1 MIAMNN
7 TYCDGMWARFL
18 SSQCLRD
25 DFKSSP
31 RSNDLKDIFNFA
43 SSSAESAEDFERR
56 FPVIAHIDLYRHT
69 AVDGYS
75 YVRLVENELPE
86 IRKLAEERRE
96 ADIVMQIDDLM
107 RFIELGVNGVDG
119 DVVLLVFDGM

>member
-1 MIAMNN
+1 MNN
-7 TYCDGMWARFL
+7 TYCDGMWVRLL

-31 RSNDLKDIFNFA
+31 KSNDLKDIFNFV
-43 SSSAESAEDFERR
+43 SGSAESAEDFEQR
-56 FPVIAHIDLYRHT
+56 FPVIAHIDLYGHT

-86 IRKLAEERRE
+86 IRTLAEERQE
-96 ADIVMQIDDLM
+96 VGVVKQIDDLM
-107 RFIELGVNGVDG
+107 RFIKLGVNNVDG
-119 DVVLLVFDGM
+119 DVVLLIFDGM

>member
-1 MIAMNN
+1 MTMNN
-7 TYCDGMWARFL
+7 TYCDGMWVRFL

-25 DFKSSP
+25 DFKSSS
-31 RSNDLKDIFNFA
+31 RSNDLKDIFNFV
-43 SSSAESAEDFERR
+43 SSLAESAEDFEQR

-107 RFIELGVNGVDG
+107 RFIELGVNGADG

>member
-1 MIAMNN
+1 MIMNN

-25 DFKSSP
+25 NFKSSP

-43 SSSAESAEDFERR
+43 SSLAESAEDFERR
-56 FPVIAHIDLYRHT
+56 FPVIAHIDLYGHT

-75 YVRLVENELPE
+75 YARLVENELPE

-96 ADIVMQIDDLM
+96 ADVVMQIDGLM
-107 RFIELGVNGVDG
+107 RFIEL
-119 DVVLLVFDGM
+119 VLIMQMAM

>member
-107 RFIELGVNGVDG
+107 RFIELGVNGADG

>member
-1 MIAMNN
+1 MTMNN

-18 SSQCLRD
+18 SSQCLQD

-56 FPVIAHIDLYRHT
+56 FPVIAHIDLYGHT
-69 AVDGYS
+69 VVDGYS
-75 YVRLVENELPE
+75 YVRLVKNELPE

-96 ADIVMQIDDLM
+96 SDIVMQIDDLM
-107 RFIELGVNGVDG
+107 RFIELGVNNVEG
-119 DVVLLVFDGM
+119 DVVLLIFDGM

>member
-1 MIAMNN
+1 MNN

-18 SSQCLRD
+18 SSQCLQD
-25 DFKSSP
+25 DFKSGP
-31 RSNDLKDIFNFA
+31 KSNDLKDIFNFA
-43 SSSAESAEDFERR
+43 SSLVENVEDFEQR
-56 FPVIAHIDLYRHT
+56 FPVIAHIDLYGHT

-75 YVRLVENELPE
+75 YIRLVENELPE

-96 ADIVMQIDDLM
+96 VGIVKQIDDLM
-107 RFIELGVNGVDG
+107 RFIELGVNGVNG

>member
-1 MIAMNN
+1 MTMNN
-7 TYCDGMWARFL
+7 TYCDGVWARFL

-25 DFKSSP
+25 DFKSGP
-31 RSNDLKDIFNFA
+31 KSNDLKDIFNFV
-43 SSSAESAEDFERR
+43 SSSAENVNDFEQR
-56 FPVIAHIDLYRHT
+56 FPVIAHIDLYGHT

-75 YVRLVENELPE
+75 YIRLVKNELPE

-96 ADIVMQIDDLM
+96 LGVVKQIDNLM
-107 RFIELGVNGVDG
+107 RFIELIVNGVDG

>member
-1 MIAMNN
+1 MNN

-25 DFKSSP
+25 DFKSGPKS
-31 RSNDLKDIFNFA
+31 SDLKDIFNFA
-43 SSSAESAEDFERR
+43 SSLVESAEDFERR
-56 FPVIAHIDLYRHT
+56 FPVIAHIDLYGHT

-75 YVRLVENELPE
+75 YVRLAENELPE
-86 IRKLAEERRE
+86 IRKLTKERRE

-107 RFIELGVNGVDG
+107 RFIELGANGADG
-119 DVVLLVFDGM
+119 DVVLLIFDGM

>member
-25 DFKSSP
+25 DFKNSP
-31 RSNDLKDIFNFA
+31 KSNDLKDIFNFA
-43 SSSAESAEDFERR
+43 SSLVENVEDFEQR
-56 FPVIAHIDLYRHT
+56 FPVIAHIDLYGHT

-75 YVRLVENELPE
+75 YIRLVKNELPE
-86 IRKLAEERRE
+86 IRTLAEERQE
-96 ADIVMQIDDLM
+96 VGVVKQIDDLM
-107 RFIELGVNGVDG
+107 RFIKLGVNSVDG
-119 DVVLLVFDGM
+119 DVVLLIFDGM

>member
-1 MIAMNN
+1 MTTNN

-25 DFKSSP
+25 DFKSGP
-31 RSNDLKDIFNFA
+31 KSNDLKDIFNFA
-43 SSSAESAEDFERR
+43 TISAESAEDFEQR
-56 FPVIAHIDLYRHT
+56 FPVIAYIDLYRHT

-96 ADIVMQIDDLM
+96 VGIVKQIDDLM

-119 DVVLLVFDGM
+119 DVILLVFDGM

>member
-1 MIAMNN
+1 MTMNN

-18 SSQCLRD
+18 SSQCLRGG
-25 DFKSSP
+25 FKSGP
-31 RSNDLKDIFNFA
+31 KSNDLKDIFNFA
-43 SSSAESAEDFERR
+43 TISAESAEDFEQR

-86 IRKLAEERRE
+86 IRKLAEERQE
-96 ADIVMQIDDLM
+96 VDIVKQIDDLM

>member
-1 MIAMNN
+1 MTMNN

-25 DFKSSP
+25 DFKSGPKS
-31 RSNDLKDIFNFA
+31 SDLKNIFNFA
-43 SSSAESAEDFERR
+43 SSSTESAGDFERR
-56 FPVIAHIDLYRHT
+56 FPVIAHVDLYGHT

-96 ADIVMQIDDLM
+96 AGVVKHIDDLM
-107 RFIELGVNGVDG
+107 RFIELGVNGVDN

>member
-1 MIAMNN
+1 MTMNN

-31 RSNDLKDIFNFA
+31 KSNDLKDIFNFA

-56 FPVIAHIDLYRHT
+56 FPVIAHIDLYGHT

-75 YVRLVENELPE
+75 YVRLMENELPE
-86 IRKLAEERRE
+86 IRKLAEERQE
-96 ADIVMQIDDLM
+96 VGVVKQIDDLM
-107 RFIELGVNGVDG
+107 KFIKLGVNNVDG

>member
-1 MIAMNN
+1 MTMNN

-25 DFKSSP
+25 DFKSGPKS
-31 RSNDLKDIFNFA
+31 SDLKNIFNFA
-43 SSSAESAEDFERR
+43 SSSTESAGDFERR
-56 FPVIAHIDLYRHT
+56 FPVIAHVDLYGHT

-96 ADIVMQIDDLM
+96 AGVVKQIDDLM
-107 RFIELGVNGVDG
+107 RFIELGVNGADG

>member
-31 RSNDLKDIFNFA
+31 KSNDLKDIFNFA
-43 SSSAESAEDFERR
+43 SSLVESAEDFEQR

-107 RFIELGVNGVDG
+107 RFIELGVNGADG

>member
-1 MIAMNN
+1 MAMNN

-31 RSNDLKDIFNFA
+31 RSNDLKDIFNFV
-43 SSSAESAEDFERR
+43 SGSAESAEDFERR
-56 FPVIAHIDLYRHT
+56 FPVIAHIDLYGHT
-69 AVDGYS
+69 AIDGYS
-75 YVRLVENELPE
+75 YIRLVKNELPE

-96 ADIVMQIDDLM
+96 ADIVKQIDDLM
-107 RFIELGVNGVDG
+107 RFIELSVNNVDG
-119 DVVLLVFDGM
+119 DVVLLIFDVM

>member
-1 MIAMNN
+1 MNN

-31 RSNDLKDIFNFA
+31 KSNDLKDIFNFV
-43 SSSAESAEDFERR
+43 SNSAESAEDFEQR
-56 FPVIAHIDLYRHT
+56 FPVIAHIDLYGHT

-75 YVRLVENELPE
+75 YVRLVKNELPE
-86 IRKLAEERRE
+86 IRKLAEEERE
-96 ADIVMQIDDLM
+96 ADIVKQIDDLM
-107 RFIELGVNGVDG
+107 RFIKLGINNVDG
-119 DVVLLVFDGM
+119 DVVLLIFDGM

>member
-1 MIAMNN
+1 MNN

-86 IRKLAEERRE
+86 IRKLAEEKRE

-107 RFIELGVNGVDG
+107 RFIELGVNNVDG
-119 DVVLLVFDGM
+119 DVVLLIFDGM

>member
-1 MIAMNN
+1 MNN

-25 DFKSSP
+25 DFKSGP
-31 RSNDLKDIFNFA
+31 KSNDLKDIFNFA
-43 SSSAESAEDFERR
+43 TISAESAEDFEQR

-107 RFIELGVNGVDG
+107 RFIKLGVNSVDG
-119 DVVLLVFDGM
+119 DVVLLIFDGM

>member
-1 MIAMNN
+1 MITMNN

-31 RSNDLKDIFNFA
+31 KSNDLKDIFNFA

-56 FPVIAHIDLYRHT
+56 FPVIAYVDLYGHT
-69 AVDGYS
+69 VVDGYS
-75 YVRLVENELPE
+75 YVRLVKNELPE

-96 ADIVMQIDDLM
+96 ADIIMQIDDLM
-107 RFIELGVNGVDG
+107 RFIKLGINNVDG
-119 DVVLLVFDGM
+119 DVVLLIFDGM

>member
-1 MIAMNN
+1 MITMNN

-25 DFKSSP
+25 DFKSGPKS
-31 RSNDLKDIFNFA
+31 SDLKNIFNFA
-43 SSSAESAEDFERR
+43 TISAESAEDFEQR
-56 FPVIAHIDLYRHT
+56 FPVIAHIDLYGHT

-86 IRKLAEERRE
+86 IRKLAEEKRE

-107 RFIELGVNGVDG
+107 RFIELGVNNVDG
-119 DVVLLVFDGM
+119 DVVLLIFDGM